1 MKRKTDEQFKKEIND
16 IYGNAL
22 EVLGKYK
29 NNKEKTS
36 RHDIFKDVTTED
48 LKKYGFMTS

>member
-29 NNKEKTS
+29 KQ
-36 RHDIFKDVTTED
+36 
-48 LKKYGFMTS
+48 